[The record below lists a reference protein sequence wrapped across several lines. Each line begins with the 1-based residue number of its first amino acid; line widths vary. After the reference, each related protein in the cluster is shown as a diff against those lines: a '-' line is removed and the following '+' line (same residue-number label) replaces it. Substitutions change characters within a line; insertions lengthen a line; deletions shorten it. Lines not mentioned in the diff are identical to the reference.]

1 MSNGGTKRPRSPRR
15 RALLC
20 AAVLTAC
27 LPGIASAA
35 RWLRLPLWGAEVRAF
50 AVDPFE
56 AGRVYLGT
64 SRGNFYGSTD
74 GGATWRLLAPGP
86 AFPGF
91 VAAGL
96 VADPLVPG
104 RLWAA
109 LAGPYEGGLVAV
121 SSDHGATWTTL
132 ARWQHSVA
140 TRAFALSPGPRPVLA
155 IGGDDGV
162 RLSRDGGRTWTPTGG
177 DTDGLRQVESLAFDP
192 KDPQTLYAG
201 TWRQAFRTKDGGATW
216 ARIADGM
223 VLDATVYSWDFDAR
237 EPRDVWVS
245 TCGWV
250 YHSDDG
256 GDRWTRF
263 TQGFTNRRSHAVRRD
278 PTRPGVIYAATVG
291 GLHRSADGGKSW
303 QRVSRESLVVTAL
316 AVDARSGRLFV
327 GTEGEG
333 VFTSDDA
340 GATLRS
346 ASSGLAEG
354 RVADLIAD
362 PNDPSR
368 VYFFR
373 AYGGEESGVW
383 AAEGTSVRR
392 VSVDP
397 LPPAGSLTAFR
408 DPAGKTVLLLASS
421 AGLKLS
427 RDGGARWT
435 AAAAAPAG
443 SPVAVFGPPYRE
455 PVLVTSEG
463 VFRTADG
470 GATFEAIR
478 GSPTGA
484 VAAELIAGA
493 DRAPVLE
500 VKTSDTDYRWDGRWW
515 TQRKRAVL
523 SGGLFAAEA
532 NAASSAGAWSRLEDV
547 GGQLVWEEG
556 NRRLA
561 LTSPRV
567 GLALAT
573 AASAAGGRVYIG
585 TAGDGLYLFEP

>member
-1 MSNGGTKRPRSPRR
+1 MFPSMSNGGTKRPRSPRR

-20 AAVLTAC
+20 AVTLAAC

-50 AVDPFE
+50 AVDPFD

-74 GGATWRLLAPGP
+74 GGAAWKPLAPGP

-91 VAAGL
+91 VATGL
-96 VADPLVPG
+96 VADPSAPG

-121 SSDHGATWTTL
+121 SSDHGATWTML

-140 TRAFALSPGPRPVLA
+140 TRALALSPGPRPVLA

-216 ARIADGM
+216 ARIAEGM
-223 VLDATVYSWDFDAR
+223 VLDATVYSWDFDAS

-291 GLHRSADGGKSW
+291 GLHRSSDGGKSW

-333 VFTSDDA
+333 VFTSDD
-340 GATLRS
+340 GATTLRPARAVWPRDAWQTSSRIPTIRRASISS
-346 ASSGLAEG
+346 ARTAARRAASGRPRARRCAG
-354 RVADLIAD
+354 
-362 PNDPSR
+362 
-368 VYFFR
+368 FR
-373 AYGGEESGVW
+373 
-383 AAEGTSVRR
+383 
-392 VSVDP
+392 VDP
-397 LPPAGSLTAFR
+397 LPPAGLVDCVPRSGGEDGAH
-408 DPAGKTVLLLASS
+408 SS
-421 AGLKLS
+421 RRRRGWKLS

-435 AAAAAPAG
+435 AAAASARRG
-443 SPVAVFGPPYRE
+443 SPVAVFGSALSPAGAGDVRRRVPHR
-455 PVLVTSEG
+455 P
-463 VFRTADG
+463 TAG
-470 GATFEAIR
+470 RTFEAPQGISLGR
-478 GSPTGA
+478 GRERSS
-484 VAAELIAGA
+484 L
-493 DRAPVLE
+493 RAPIATPSARGQDVRHRLPLGPPE
-500 VKTSDTDYRWDGRWW
+500 LVDVSASARCSR
-515 TQRKRAVL
+515 
-523 SGGLFAAEA
+523 
-532 NAASSAGAWSRLEDV
+532 AASSRRRERGLVGPGLELASR
-547 GGQLVWEEG
+547 
-556 NRRLA
+556 
-561 LTSPRV
+561 T
-567 GLALAT
+567 
-573 AASAAGGRVYIG
+573 
-585 TAGDGLYLFEP
+585 